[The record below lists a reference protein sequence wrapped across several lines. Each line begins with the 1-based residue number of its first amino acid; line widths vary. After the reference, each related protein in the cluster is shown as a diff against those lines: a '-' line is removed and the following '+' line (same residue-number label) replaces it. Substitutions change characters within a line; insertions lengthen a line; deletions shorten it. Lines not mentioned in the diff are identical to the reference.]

1 VLSHASLAAL
11 MNVRSSSAALIDVT
25 APGRPGRLRDGIR
38 IHSADTLRPVD
49 RTEWDG
55 IPCTTP
61 ARLTIDMAGVLHL
74 GGLEFL
80 IHRLRARGLFD
91 REAVLSTMESAPGR
105 PGTANVRLILGIS
118 SAQEDHVRSENERRL
133 VRLCRAVGIPLPH
146 CNRWIAV
153 EGAAPGGF
161 EVDAC
166 WPEQRLIVEV
176 DTRDFHDSERAFEND
191 RYRDRLLILAGWTV
205 IRITRRDLLE
215 RPREVAAQLAS
226 LLNVPI
232 LVR

>member
-1 VLSHASLAAL
+1 
-11 MNVRSSSAALIDVT
+11 MRVRHSSSTLVDVT
-25 APGRPGRLRDGIR
+25 APGRSGRRRDGIR
-38 IHSADTLRPVD
+38 IHSADTLRPAD
-49 RTEWDG
+49 RGEWEG

-61 ARLTIDMAGVLHL
+61 ARLIIDMAGVLHL

-91 REAVLSTMESAPGR
+91 RAAVISAMESAPGR
-105 PGTANVRLILGIS
+105 PGTANVRLILGVS
-118 SAQEDHVRSENERRL
+118 GAEEDQVRSENERRL
-133 VRLCRAVGIPLPH
+133 LRLCRAVGIPLPH

-153 EGAAPGGF
+153 EDAAPGGF

-166 WPEQRLIVEV
+166 WPNQRLIVEV

-191 RYRDRLLILAGWTV
+191 RYRDRMLTLAGWTV
-205 IRITRRDLLE
+205 IRITRRDLRE
-215 RPREVAAQLAS
+215 RPREVAAQLAA